1 GKLGGLRKVV
11 RREEDRPALCA
22 EAFHELPYGARRL
35 WVERCGRLVQ
45 EHDGRLMEERSRDR
59 ELLPHAFR
67 ERTHRLV
74 AAVPELKKME
84 IAFHLSIR
92 TRGLEV
98 VQTREIAQVL
108 PSGETIVETGLL
120 DRKSTRL
127 NSSHVAISYADFCL
141 KKKRNN
147 TDEQ

>member
-1 GKLGGLRKVV
+1 M

-35 WVERCGRLVQ
+35 WVERRGRLVQ

-92 TRGLEV
+92 ARGLEV
-98 VQTREIAQVL
+98 IKTREIAQVL

-120 DRKSTRL
+120 GED
-127 NSSHVAISYADFCL
+127 ADGPP
-141 KKKRNN
+141 
-147 TDEQ
+147 